1 MTYVCGGR
9 QYVVI
14 YAGGNARGQGRLG
27 DVVMA
32 FGVE

>member
-1 MTYVCGGR
+1 MTYVWDGR

-14 YAGGNARGQGRLG
+14 YAWGNPAAQGRLG

-32 FGVE
+32 FGLE